1 MKHSYLS
8 LIGWISLTLAAGV
21 FSGAVNQPDAWY
33 YALNKPEWNPPNW
46 VFGPVWIILYIL
58 MGVAVW
64 LVWKKRS
71 GDSAFIAIVVY
82 IVQLILNA
90 AWTWIFFGLHSPVM
104 AFVEICLLWM
114 AILATSFFFRRVYPL
129 AAGLLLPYLLWV
141 TFAAALNF
149 TIWRLNIG
157 IN

>member
-1 MKHSYLS
+1 
-8 LIGWISLTLAAGV
+8 
-21 FSGAVNQPDAWY
+21 
-33 YALNKPEWNPPNW
+33 
-46 VFGPVWIILYIL
+46 
-58 MGVAVW
+58 
-64 LVWKKRS
+64 
-71 GDSAFIAIVVY
+71 
-82 IVQLILNA
+82 
-90 AWTWIFFGLHSPVM
+90 M